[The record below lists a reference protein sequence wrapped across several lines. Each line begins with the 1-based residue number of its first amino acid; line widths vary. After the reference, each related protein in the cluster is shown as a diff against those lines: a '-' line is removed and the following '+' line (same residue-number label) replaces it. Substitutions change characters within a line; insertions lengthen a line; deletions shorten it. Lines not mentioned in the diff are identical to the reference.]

1 MMSDVASMNLDEF
14 KDYWLKRYQEA
25 KAKLDGQTGLS
36 EAYRTLL
43 LQDLKLSFVQQAM
56 SPSMI
61 EYAYR
66 SVNKIPRDSVLV
78 DYVKP
83 IPTFDYYDF
92 IPQYISNSPLELYS
106 NSYAYLL
113 DALRYTNFR
122 GEKQA
127 TEEGK
132 VPDNTADIAKVMG
145 TDKGILFEMLAG
157 RRLAASIKE
166 FKPLDEKSC
175 NWPNKRYPRSVPPCL
190 T

>member
-66 SVNKIPRDSVLV
+66 SVNKIPRASVLV

-92 IPQYISNSPLELYS
+92 NPQYISNSPLELYS

-127 TEEGK
+127 TEEEK

-145 TDKGILFEMLAG
+145 TAKGILIDML
-157 RRLAASIKE
+157 S
-166 FKPLDEKSC
+166 
-175 NWPNKRYPRSVPPCL
+175 
-190 T
+190 